1 MGWIMRTCK
10 ACDVSVRTEVDF
22 CPLCGTMLEG
32 QEAAER
38 NDGWQK
44 AVNHYPDL
52 TGQMKKYNFFR
63 RILLFIT
70 IFGCL
75 FSALVN
81 VLVTPG
87 IWWSLIVLAVAVYC
101 WALLPAM
108 LRKGA
113 NYARQ
118 VVFQVVLTC
127 VIVIAAD
134 FITGYKGWSV
144 SYVLPGV
151 LSAGI
156 VATGLMAV
164 FNRTRWSQYVFYQ
177 VLVCIFGFS
186 PLVLYLFGIAHSL
199 VMVLVAAGLALAS
212 LLLTL
217 LFADRTI
224 KIEFIKRFHV

>member
-1 MGWIMRTCK
+1 MRVCN
-10 ACDVSVRTEVDF
+10 ACHVSVRTGADY
-22 CPLCGTMLEG
+22 CPLCGNVLEG
-32 QEAAER
+32 GQGEVQDEVSVP
-38 NDGWQK
+38 

-52 TGQMKKYNFFR
+52 TSQMKQYNFFR

-87 IWWSLIVLAVAVYC
+87 IWWSLIVLAVAIYC
-101 WALLPAM
+101 WALLPAL
-108 LRKGA
+108 LRKGT

-118 VVFQVVLTC
+118 IVFQVVLTC
-127 VIVIAAD
+127 AIVIAAD
-134 FITGYKGWSV
+134 FITGYRGWSV

-156 VATGLMAV
+156 VATGLMAI

-177 VLVCIFGFS
+177 VIVCVFGFA
-186 PLVLYLFGIAHSL
+186 PLVLYLTGIAHSL
-199 VMVLVAAGLALAS
+199 VMVLVTVGLAMAS
-212 LLLTL
+212 LLLAVI
-217 LFADRTI
+217 FGDRTI
-224 KIEFIKRFHV
+224 KNEFIKRFHV